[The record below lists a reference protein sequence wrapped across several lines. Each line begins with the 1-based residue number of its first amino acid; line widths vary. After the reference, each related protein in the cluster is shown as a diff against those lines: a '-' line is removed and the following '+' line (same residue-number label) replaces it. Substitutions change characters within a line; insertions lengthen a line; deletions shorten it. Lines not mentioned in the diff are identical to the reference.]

1 MAWVTGP
8 RRRASVRTSRAPS
21 RLMITSR
28 PRWGCAPL
36 TPATSTK
43 QSPASGTPCMATCPP
58 WHSTAAETPRGPC
71 VTAGGPAGFS
81 PAALAAASSRPA
93 SPWGSVRRFA
103 GIPPRSAKTCSKVT
117 PLRLRYPLEHRH
129 REERPEVVVGD
140 AQPGGQEPHHR
151 PQHLIGDVAVEI
163 EEQLEVGAGDRDQRA
178 GRIGDRVG
186 RALGTVEDRHLAEA
200 GARLED
206 GQRFLPGPGDGP
218 GDANLARGNNEE
230 PVARLAF
237 LEDVLAD
244 GELLLPA
251 DFGHAGQLALV
262 EILEDRRLLQQIE
275 GQVKPWVTRA
285 DLLTAL
291 RLPLAAAF
299 PFVHQPAWQLAL
311 VGAAAASDFFDGMLA
326 RRFGAS
332 RAGAVLDPT
341 ADKVFMAAAFLTVAR
356 TGLLHPLEIVGVV
369 ARDIVAALGYVG
381 AWLWR
386 RPTALPARAGGKA
399 VTVLQLLTLVAFIA
413 RSPLVRPLAWA
424 TAAVG
429 LYAIWDYGRAAARAR
444 AMLTR
449 GKGT

>member
-1 MAWVTGP
+1 MLMH
-8 RRRASVRTSRAPS
+8 PS
-21 RLMITSR
+21 
-28 PRWGCAPL
+28 A
-36 TPATSTK
+36 
-43 QSPASGTPCMATCPP
+43 
-58 WHSTAAETPRGPC
+58 
-71 VTAGGPAGFS
+71 V
-81 PAALAAASSRPA
+81 AAARHSANRYRFIAPKCKGRRSRGTRAVGTLMEHRRPEIA
-93 SPWGSVRRFA
+93 PGS
-103 GIPPRSAKTCSKVT
+103 
-117 PLRLRYPLEHRH
+117 LEHRH
-129 REERPEVVVGD
+129 REERAEVVVGH
-140 AQPGGQEPHHR
+140 AQPGRQEPHDR
-151 PQHLIGDVAVEI
+151 PQHLVGDVAVEI
-163 EEQLEVGAGDRDQRA
+163 EQQLEIGAGDRDQRA
-178 GRIGDRVG
+178 GGVGDRVG
-186 RALGTVEDRHLAEA
+186 GALEAVEDRHLAET

-206 GQRFLPGPGDGP
+206 GQRFLSGTGNRA
-218 GDANLARGNNEE
+218 GDANLALGNNEE

-237 LEDVLAD
+237 LEDLLAD

-251 DFGHAGQLALV
+251 NLGHSGQFAVV
-262 EILEDRRLLQQIE
+262 EILENRRVLEQIDVHADEAMAHRRE

-285 DLLTAL
+285 DFLTAL

-311 VGAAAASDFFDGMLA
+311 VSAAAASDFFDGMLA
-326 RRFGAS
+326 RRFGGS

-369 ARDIVAALGYVG
+369 ARDIVSALGYVG
-381 AWLWR
+381 AWPWR
-386 RPTALPARAGGKA
+386 ATTALPARAGGTG
-399 VTVLQLLTLVAFIA
+399 VEVLQLLTLVAFIA

>member
-1 MAWVTGP
+1 
-8 RRRASVRTSRAPS
+8 
-21 RLMITSR
+21 
-28 PRWGCAPL
+28 
-36 TPATSTK
+36 
-43 QSPASGTPCMATCPP
+43 
-58 WHSTAAETPRGPC
+58 
-71 VTAGGPAGFS
+71 
-81 PAALAAASSRPA
+81 
-93 SPWGSVRRFA
+93 
-103 GIPPRSAKTCSKVT
+103 
-117 PLRLRYPLEHRH
+117 
-129 REERPEVVVGD
+129 
-140 AQPGGQEPHHR
+140 
-151 PQHLIGDVAVEI
+151 
-163 EEQLEVGAGDRDQRA
+163 
-178 GRIGDRVG
+178 
-186 RALGTVEDRHLAEA
+186 
-200 GARLED
+200 
-206 GQRFLPGPGDGP
+206 
-218 GDANLARGNNEE
+218 
-230 PVARLAF
+230 
-237 LEDVLAD
+237 
-244 GELLLPA
+244 
-251 DFGHAGQLALV
+251 
-262 EILEDRRLLQQIE
+262 
-275 GQVKPWVTRA
+275 VKPWVTRA

-311 VGAAAASDFFDGMLA
+311 VGAAAASDFFDGM
-326 RRFGAS
+326 RFGAS